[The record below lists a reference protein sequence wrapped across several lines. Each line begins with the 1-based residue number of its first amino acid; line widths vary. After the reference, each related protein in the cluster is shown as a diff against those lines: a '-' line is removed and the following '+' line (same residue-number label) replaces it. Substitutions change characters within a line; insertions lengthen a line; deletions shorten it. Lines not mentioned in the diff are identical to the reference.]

1 MYMDVA
7 FENWWKYVIQ
17 ETEARDQARHAHHA
31 CTQTNWLTTDRAI
44 TQTEEEDEEP
54 QHKATKQANKMS
66 LPYWSSSQIRYT
78 PIMGAPPKGCMCII
92 WKECVWLM
100 SDRAGTMFV
109 KRNDWHTLSHTN
121 QVGVV
126 RCCPLPA
133 RPYVLLI
140 IVRVLFPMPFWYP
153 CFRTSPSSSCSSYCS
168 LRCSSCCS
176 SFSHRRPSAAKYR
189 EGRPKCNWHL
199 NMSNNWSHNRWE

>member
-1 MYMDVA
+1 MARPQKVA
-7 FENWWKYVIQ
+7 CVLYGRN
-17 ETEARDQARHAHHA
+17 
-31 CTQTNWLTTDRAI
+31 
-44 TQTEEEDEEP
+44 
-54 QHKATKQANKMS
+54 
-66 LPYWSSSQIRYT
+66 
-78 PIMGAPPKGCMCII
+78 
-92 WKECVWLM
+92 VWLM

-109 KRNDWHTLSHTN
+109 KRNDWHTLSHTS

-140 IVRVLFPMPFWYP
+140 IVRVLFRMPSWYP
-153 CFRTSPSSSCSSYCS
+153 CFCTPPSSSCSSYCS

-199 NMSNNWSHNRWE
+199 NIMTICQTIGATIGGSSPKQNTLCAVVVGQNVLNWQSTWHHNSIRRKQKNVMSSAENDQCNQWWLVDPEFG

>member
-1 MYMDVA
+1 MYVNVA
-7 FENWWKYVIQ
+7 FENWLKYVKQ

-31 CTQTNWLTTDRAI
+31 CTQTSWLTTDRAI

-66 LPYWSSSQIRYT
+66 LPFWSSSHISYT

-100 SDRAGTMFV
+100 SDRTGTMLV
-109 KRNDWHTLSHTN
+109 KNIHCPTQTRLVLLD
-121 QVGVV
+121 VV
-126 RCCPLPA
+126 LCPLDPMSFLLLSACCSQCPSDIPA
-133 RPYVLLI
+133 SVHP
-140 IVRVLFPMPFWYP
+140 
-153 CFRTSPSSSCSSYCS
+153 PSSSCSSYCS

-189 EGRPKCNWHL
+189 EGRPKCN
-199 NMSNNWSHNRWE
+199 